1 MAPGITKSTGAG
13 NPPLPVPDVSYHPN
27 DSLAQMIVD
36 AWVDDDFR
44 HHLLQRD
51 AAGHPT
57 HDAVRLARTS
67 LAQAGLFLE
76 RAVVISEDEYNNGYQ
91 IQPADIKSEVVF
103 VLPNQQRVKPR
114 TNQSLLETAR
124 LLMAATPNGI

>member
-44 HHLLQRD
+44 NHLLQRD
-51 AAGHPT
+51 TAGHPT
-57 HDAVRLARTS
+57 HAAVRLARTS

-91 IQPADIKSEVVF
+91 IQPADIKTEVVF

-114 TNQSLLETAR
+114 SNQSLLETAR